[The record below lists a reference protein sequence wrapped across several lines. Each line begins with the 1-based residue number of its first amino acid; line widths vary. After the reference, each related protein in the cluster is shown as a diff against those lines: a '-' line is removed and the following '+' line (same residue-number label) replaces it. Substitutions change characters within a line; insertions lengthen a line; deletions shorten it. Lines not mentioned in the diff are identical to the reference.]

1 MKRITFGEI
10 KMELQ
15 NIGCENVA
23 FTNEGLQFNIGS
35 LKNIELRYLSQPNG
49 LCIFENGNCK
59 IAFGYDYEGVID
71 HLKRV
76 IINEKKGATK

>member
-1 MKRITFGEI
+1 MKNITFGEI

-15 NIGCENVA
+15 NIGCENVT
-23 FTNEGLQFNIGS
+23 FTNVGLKFNIGS

-49 LCIFENGNCK
+49 LCIFENGKCK
-59 IAFGYDYEGVID
+59 ISFAYDYTGMID

-76 IINEKKGATK
+76 IDNEKNYN